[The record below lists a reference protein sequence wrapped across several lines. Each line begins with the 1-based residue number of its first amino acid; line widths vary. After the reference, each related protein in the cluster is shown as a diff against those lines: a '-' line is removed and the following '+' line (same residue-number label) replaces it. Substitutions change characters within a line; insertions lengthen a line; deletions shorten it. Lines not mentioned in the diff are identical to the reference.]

1 MYVGS
6 SILIRN
12 LILLVSILLILAIYY
27 LIHIGNRYVEDDK
40 RIKINTKKILPLI
53 IILAIIYIFYILF
66 KKYSIVYDTFYTVL
80 ISAILAYIFNPVIN
94 YLEKHKIPRIIGIL
108 IVYIF
113 IIGIFIILSLL
124 VIPRTGREIKGFFA
138 ALPTYFDR
146 ISQFLDNLYIK
157 YYTNLDN
164 MPPIFKSLE
173 GIILDNINAIK
184 DIIINSISRFF
195 EGLISTFSRVI
206 SLILIPILTFYFL
219 KDKDYFKNKLYITIP
234 KNKRK
239 EIKELSL
246 EIDRALSQFI
256 RGRLILALF
265 VGVATTIFLFILRV
279 DFALVIGI
287 LTGIADIIPYFGP
300 FIGFLP
306 AVFFAYLNSPIKALW
321 VALLFVGIQ
330 WAGNNILAPKIIG
343 ESIGM
348 HPVTVLLALIIG
360 GGAFGVVGMIF
371 SIPVV
376 AVLRIIFGYILVKV
390 RRRNMLD

>member
-1 MYVGS
+1 M
-6 SILIRN
+6 
-12 LILLVSILLILAIYY
+12 
-27 LIHIGNRYVEDDK
+27 
-40 RIKINTKKILPLI
+40 
-53 IILAIIYIFYILF
+53 
-66 KKYSIVYDTFYTVL
+66 
-80 ISAILAYIFNPVIN
+80 
-94 YLEKHKIPRIIGIL
+94 
-108 IVYIF
+108 
-113 IIGIFIILSLL
+113 
-124 VIPRTGREIKGFFA
+124 
-138 ALPTYFDR
+138 
-146 ISQFLDNLYIK
+146 
-157 YYTNLDN
+157 
-164 MPPIFKSLE
+164 
-173 GIILDNINAIK
+173 
-184 DIIINSISRFF
+184 
-195 EGLISTFSRVI
+195 
-206 SLILIPILTFYFL
+206 IPILTFYFL